1 MDTIATRELA
11 RIQSVLHVLRSQ
23 RDTLSE
29 LSDIQAFRGLE
40 ENFREALD
48 EARQRGVAPQ
58 DPVAVVRDDW
68 QRLVRWSNRVQ
79 AALKKANGLV
89 VVPRPSLADLQQFEV
104 ALEAALASLEQ
115 ELDEGRQGVRDE
127 DWSGQ
132 RPYAEL
138 SEVADA
144 LGWEEV
150 LELAE
155 TIGPW
160 AEGVPLRARP
170 LVATRR
176 AIEPGSQGGERWMS
190 GLRTKLARVRSL
202 LEQHAT
208 HTRTLEEVGRLTDS
222 GQVETARRLMGTS
235 PAVFGDLDY
244 AAKGQALAKA
254 ENGLMNLEAKSVQ
267 VLRRV
272 VELAEALEK
281 ASFFGRGSARKAL
294 QVALSDAAG
303 LRRQLKEVSLERAR
317 SEMAQRLAAG
327 IELLEGLETRGL
339 ESDWAALRNGLRTHE
354 TAIAQRKVETEKAR
368 MVSGVFE
375 AGERLVYGV
384 PVRWIPSGWF
394 MMGSPP
400 DEEDVD
406 DEDVDDEDVDDDSQ
420 HQVILSKGFFL
431 AETVC
436 TQGQWEAVMGNNPSA
451 FKGQHLPV
459 EQVSWDEA
467 VDYCRKLTAKQRAE
481 GSLPEGWEYRLPT
494 EAEWEYAARAGTTGA
509 RYGELDAIGWW
520 DGNSGRQ
527 THPVSQKAANAWG
540 LHDMMGNVWE
550 WCSDWYGD
558 YPTGSVTDPTGPSS
572 GSNRVVR
579 GGSWVNDAWSARS
592 AVRLWFDPGVR
603 YCTLGFRPALSS
615 VR

>member
-1 MDTIATRELA
+1 
-11 RIQSVLHVLRSQ
+11 
-23 RDTLSE
+23 
-29 LSDIQAFRGLE
+29 
-40 ENFREALD
+40 
-48 EARQRGVAPQ
+48 
-58 DPVAVVRDDW
+58 
-68 QRLVRWSNRVQ
+68 
-79 AALKKANGLV
+79 
-89 VVPRPSLADLQQFEV
+89 
-104 ALEAALASLEQ
+104 
-115 ELDEGRQGVRDE
+115 
-127 DWSGQ
+127 
-132 RPYAEL
+132 
-138 SEVADA
+138 
-144 LGWEEV
+144 
-150 LELAE
+150 
-155 TIGPW
+155 
-160 AEGVPLRARP
+160 

-176 AIEPGSQGGERWMS
+176 AIEPGSQGVERWMS

-254 ENGLMNLEAKSVQ
+254 ENSLMNLEAKSVQ

-354 TAIAQRKVETEKAR
+354 TAIVQRKVETEKAR

-406 DEDVDDEDVDDDSQ
+406 DEDVDDEDVDDEDVDDEDVDDEDVDDEVVDDEDAEDEAQ
-420 HQVILSKGFFL
+420 HEVILSKGFFL

-459 EQVSWDEA
+459 EQVRWDEA

-509 RYGELDAIGWW
+509 RYGELDAIGWY
-520 DGNSGRQ
+520 DGNSGSQ

-550 WCSDWYGD
+550 WCSDWSGD
-558 YPTGSVTDPTGPSS
+558 YPTGSVTDPMGPSS
-572 GSNRVVR
+572 GSNRVSR
-579 GGSWVNDAWSARS
+579 GGSWFNVASHARS
-592 AVRLWFDPGVR
+592 AVRNGGVPGFR
-603 YCTLGFRPALSS
+603 YGGLGFRPALSS